1 MKKFLYFLPL
11 ILAIAG
17 IFLALSKTRSRN
29 TNVVGAPE
37 ATAEQTFRTEVF
49 VENLV
54 VPWSMAFT
62 SKERLLVTERRGQI
76 RIIENGKLLG
86 KPLFA
91 FSNIYN
97 EDEAGLMGL
106 AVDPDYQ
113 NNKYLYAS
121 YAYNKNGKPR
131 IKVVRLVDNGNS
143 AVVDKILIDNILAA
157 PFHDGS
163 RLKFGPDGKL
173 YVTTGEA
180 TQAELAQNLDSV
192 NGKIMRL
199 NPDGSIPQ
207 DNPIPNSPIYS
218 YGHRNPQ
225 GIAWSPSGALWE
237 TEHGPSGFDGPG
249 GGDEINQIKAGGNYG
264 WPKAH
269 HEIKLTGTEYPK
281 LLFTPAI
288 APAGATFYSGKL
300 LPGFKNNLFFTG
312 LRGEGIWRVVISD
325 TEPDKIV
332 SFEKLS
338 SIKVGRTRDI
348 IEGPD
353 GALYFST
360 SNRDGRGTPR
370 EGDDKIYKMVP
381 Q

>member
-1 MKKFLYFLPL
+1 MKKLFYFLPL
-11 ILAIAG
+11 ILAVAG
-17 IFLALSKTRSRN
+17 IFLSLTKTRSRV
-29 TNVVGAPE
+29 TVGAPE
-37 ATAEQTFRTEVF
+37 TNSNQNFKADVF
-49 VENLV
+49 VENLN

-62 SKERLLVTERRGQI
+62 SQDRLLVTERRGQI
-76 RIIENGKLLG
+76 RVIEKGKLLDRS
-86 KPLFA
+86 LFTFGNI
-91 FSNIYN
+91 FSK
-97 EDEAGLMGL
+97 EEAGLMGL

-113 NNKYLYAS
+113 KNRFIYAS
-121 YAYNKNGKPR
+121 YAYSQNGKPR
-131 IKVVRLVDNGNS
+131 IKVVRLIDNGSS
-143 AVVDKILIDNILAA
+143 AMVDKVLIDNILAA

-180 TQAELAQNLDSV
+180 TQADLAQKLDSV
-192 NGKIMRL
+192 NGKILRL
-199 NPDGSIPQ
+199 NSDGSIPE
-207 DNPIPNSPIYS
+207 DNPFPDSPIYS

-225 GIAWSPSGALWE
+225 GIAWSPISGMLWE

-249 GGDEINQIKAGGNYG
+249 GGDEINLIKAGGNYG

-269 HEIKLTGTEYPK
+269 HEIELAGTEYPQ

-288 APAGATFYSGKL
+288 APSGATFYSGKL
-300 LPGFKNNLFFTG
+300 LPGFRNNLFFTG
-312 LRGEGIWRVVISD
+312 LRGEGIWRVAFSE

-338 SIKVGRTRDI
+338 SIKVGRVRDI

-370 EGDDKIYKMVP
+370 EGDDKIYKITP